1 MAKLPGGK
9 GSKRDGGLVVPKV
22 ELPVFYNK
30 GGRKVKANGTRLSP
44 KGCVVYTKKPH
55 DCGTSFSLKITNPNS
70 DRSIQVDSSVIM
82 RKRFSNE
89 NRWSMVLRFINL
101 TDGERDEINQIL
113 DDTTTVSRSAT
124 ESSYLK
130 TPVGQA
136 ILRYFNL
143 RKLTG

>member
-1 MAKLPGGK
+1 MTKLPGGK
-9 GSKRDGGLVVPKV
+9 GSKRDGGLRVPKV

-55 DCGTSFSLKITNPNS
+55 DCGTSFSLKITNPHS

-82 RKRFSNE
+82 RKRFADE

-143 RKLTG
+143 RRLTG

>member
-1 MAKLPGGK
+1 MAKSPGGK
-9 GSKRDGGLVVPKV
+9 GSKRDVGLVVPKV

-55 DCGTSFSLKITNPNS
+55 DCGTSFSLRITNPHS
-70 DRSIQVDSSVIM
+70 DKSIQVDSSVIM
-82 RKRFSNE
+82 RKRFANE

-101 TDGERDEINQIL
+101 TDAERDEIRQLL
-113 DDTTTVSRSAT
+113 DDTTTVSRSAA

-136 ILRYFNL
+136 ILRYFSL